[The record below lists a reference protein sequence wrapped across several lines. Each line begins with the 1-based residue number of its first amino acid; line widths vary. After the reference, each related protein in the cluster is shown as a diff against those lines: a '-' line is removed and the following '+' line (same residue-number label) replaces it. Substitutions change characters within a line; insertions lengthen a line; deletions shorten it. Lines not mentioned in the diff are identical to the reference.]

1 MHTVLP
7 ATAEARQPA
16 DHSLAGVV
24 AHLTRIAGWGVCL
37 ALLLL
42 AYGYGLGSIPLLNYT
57 EGLYAEIARE
67 MLAGGSWIIPHL
79 DGSVYLDK
87 PPLFYWLE
95 AGSFALF
102 GLHAWTARLVSA
114 LAALAG
120 CAAVWL
126 VTARLGLARIGRW
139 AALILAGMPGWLIM
153 AHTASFDAL
162 LAMLI
167 AGSLLGFFAADLT
180 GRIGWARWGYALA
193 ALGYL
198 TKGPVAPVLVGA
210 TMLVFLAWEGRLRD
224 LWRLLDLAGIM
235 VFLVVAGPWT
245 VLAALREPN
254 FLSHFFL
261 VEQFGRYLGTRRPV
275 DYGSGPLW
283 YYLPWI
289 AAAAA
294 PWILVGPLAR
304 WQAGPPRA
312 AAERRLAHFGIAWAA
327 TVVVFFSLSVD
338 KGNYYILPALPGIA
352 LAAAGAL
359 RRWFDMPSSARCRLV
374 LAPVPLCALCAAA
387 ASLLLWQGH
396 GWLAAGGMVG
406 IALAFL
412 GWAFAARYRRLAA
425 ALSLVVLVPVA
436 TGAFASLGSAAPLQ
450 RSQRLARVIQH
461 SPHPRAPVVLYRHY
475 DPFGALPFL
484 LRRRV
489 WVLQP
494 HSAELYFAAR
504 WQPRRRPFLRRR
516 GFAALLRR
524 GPVWILASARY
535 RPELLRQLP
544 QGCTRTRAHP
554 GATGRLIFM
563 LPACPRL
570 ATQVPG
576 RRILKPRLRLAA
588 LRQPRRSR

>member
-1 MHTVLP
+1 MNTVLP
-7 ATAEARQPA
+7 VTAAVRHPGDRSMAGGIA
-16 DHSLAGVV
+16 DLV
-24 AHLTRIAGWGVCL
+24 RIAGWSVCL

-42 AYGYGLGSIPLLNYT
+42 AYGYGLGNIPLLNYT
-57 EGLYAEIARE
+57 EGLYAEVARE

-102 GLHAWTARLVSA
+102 GLHAWAARLVSA

-120 CAAVWL
+120 CVGVWL

-139 AALILAGMPGWLIM
+139 AALILAGMPGWLLM

-162 LAMLI
+162 LATLI

-224 LWRLLDLAGIM
+224 VWRLLDPWGIG
-235 VFLVVAGPWT
+235 VFFVVAGPWT
-245 VLAALREPN
+245 VLAALREPD

-289 AAAAA
+289 TAAAA

-304 WQAGPPRA
+304 WQAGAPPA
-312 AAERRLAHFGIAWAA
+312 GSERRLARFGIAWAA
-327 TVVVFFSLSVD
+327 TVVVFFSFSVD

-359 RRWFDMPSSARCRLV
+359 RRWFDMPWSARRRLV
-374 LAPVPLCALCAAA
+374 LAPVPLCVLFAAA
-387 ASLLLWQGH
+387 ATPLLWRGY
-396 GWLAAGGMVG
+396 GWLAMGVVAG
-406 IALAFL
+406 IALALL
-412 GWAFAARYRRLAA
+412 GWTLAARNRRAA
-425 ALSLVVLVPVA
+425 VAMSLVALVPVA
-436 TGAFASLGSAAPLQ
+436 TGAFASLGTAAPLQ

-461 SPHPRAPVVLYRHY
+461 SPHPQAPVVLYRHY

-484 LRRRV
+484 LQRRV

-516 GFAALLRR
+516 GLAALLRR
-524 GPVWILASARY
+524 GPVWILASTRY

-544 QGCTRTRAHP
+544 ADCTRTRTHP
-554 GATGRLIFM
+554 GAAGRMMFM
-563 LPACPRL
+563 LPTCPRL
-570 ATQVPG
+570 VTRTPNPQLV
-576 RRILKPRLRLAA
+576 KPRLRLAT
-588 LRQPRRSR
+588 LRHMRRSC